1 MNYQVNK
8 YKLMQKRD
16 ELLKEYKTLLCKTLE
31 LTVEIS
37 NMYGN
42 IVSPIEIVDWIEF
55 NSNDKEMEKL
65 TRLAAALQYVEMPQD
80 KDVIYNLQE
89 NIEINNSKNKN
100 R

>member
-8 YKLMQKRD
+8 YKLIQKRD

-80 KDVIYNLQE
+80 TDVISNLQE
-89 NIEINNSKNKN
+89 NIEINNLKTK
-100 R
+100 